1 MSDKQLD
8 THTDTNDLPSVSIR
22 RPVLIVVLNILIA
35 IAGIAALMGV
45 EVRELPDV
53 DRPVVGVSASLPG
66 GAPETVDAEVTS
78 ILEGAAARVS
88 GVRNI
93 NSQSEENSARI
104 SIEFN
109 PGVDLDVVAAEV
121 REAVN
126 QVRRE
131 LPDDVEQINVRKA
144 DNDARS
150 VLDIVVSSDTLTL
163 EQLTRRLETD
173 LSPEFLAINGVA
185 DVRLNGDRERVMR
198 VDLDPLKLVSFGIS
212 VTDVAD
218 ALRQAPFDVPAGSL
232 KSTDQRLIIRA
243 DATAINEE
251 QVENIIIQDDIRV
264 GDVAQA
270 YFAPSDASSFVRLDG
285 KPVVG
290 LGVIRQAG
298 SNTIEISDRAIQVLD
313 LV

>member
-1 MSDKQLD
+1 
-8 THTDTNDLPSVSIR
+8 
-22 RPVLIVVLNILIA
+22 
-35 IAGIAALMGV
+35 MGV

-144 DNDARS
+144 DNHPAGIQRLMECS
-150 VLDIVVSSDTLTL
+150 LIEPFELVANTTEDIGFTGRFR
-163 EQLTRRLETD
+163 QTRRK
-173 LSPEFLAINGVA
+173 
-185 DVRLNGDRERVMR
+185 RR
-198 VDLDPLKLVSFGIS
+198 
-212 VTDVAD
+212 
-218 ALRQAPFDVPAGSL
+218 
-232 KSTDQRLIIRA
+232 
-243 DATAINEE
+243 
-251 QVENIIIQDDIRV
+251 
-264 GDVAQA
+264 
-270 YFAPSDASSFVRLDG
+270 Y
-285 KPVVG
+285 
-290 LGVIRQAG
+290 
-298 SNTIEISDRAIQVLD
+298 
-313 LV
+313 